1 MQNFLQLS
9 NQYLFMEEGG
19 GYKITVGYK
28 ENQKSKQEETQNI
41 IDSHLAASF

>member
-9 NQYLFMEEGG
+9 NQYLFIEEGG
-19 GYKITVGYK
+19 GDKITVGYK
-28 ENQKSKQEETQNI
+28 EKQKTKQEENQNI